1 MMTFGLNRPVYS
13 FGLGVVLTLVIGGGL
28 SCIIPVQDSRD
39 FLVEHA
45 NELDVTDL
53 RIEAVY
59 NGDIMDVLHVRRF
72 EVFEDRVLLVTSER
86 TFVVESDRYFV
97 IERDCDEKS

>member
-1 MMTFGLNRPVYS
+1 MMTFNLNRPLYS
-13 FGLGVVLTLVIGGGL
+13 FGLGLALVLVVGGGL
-28 SCIIPVQDSRD
+28 SCIIPVEDSRD

-45 NELDVTDL
+45 AELDVTDL

-59 NGDIMDVLHVRRF
+59 NGDTTDVWHVRKF
-72 EVFEDRVLLVTSER
+72 EVFSDRVILVTSER

>member
-1 MMTFGLNRPVYS
+1 MMTLGLNRPVYS
-13 FGLGVVLTLVIGGGL
+13 FGLGLVFVLVVGGDL
-28 SCIIPVQDSRD
+28 SCIIPVEDSRD

-59 NGDIMDVLHVRRF
+59 NGDTVDVLHVRKF

>member
-1 MMTFGLNRPVYS
+1 MMTLGLNRPVYS
-13 FGLGVVLTLVIGGGL
+13 FGLGLVFLLAVGGDL
-28 SCIIPVQDSRD
+28 SCVIPVEDSRD

-59 NGDIMDVLHVRRF
+59 NGDIVDVLHVRKF
-72 EVFEDRVLLVTSER
+72 EVFEERVLLVTSDR